1 MVADRLIADTTARIF
16 ADLAEPRTVNAAHDD
31 AWKVEVWR
39 ALVDAGLPLLWVPE
53 EAGGIGASFVEG
65 LAALEAAGAKACAVP
80 LAETMAGA
88 WLLARAG
95 LHVPTKRLALLLPGL
110 RLDAAGRLW
119 GDAAAAPFA
128 SSAECLVGMVEDADD
143 VAHVV
148 LVERPSQMEC
158 SEDLAGDERGSA
170 RFDGTLPVVGAAL
183 SREVGRRDLLLLSAA
198 ARAALMAGALG
209 ALVEM
214 SVGYA
219 QERQAFGR
227 TISKF
232 QAVQHLLAR
241 LAGEAAAASVA
252 SQAAGWALDR
262 AEGPLADALL
272 DVAAAK
278 VRVGEAAGVGAAIA
292 HQVHGAIG
300 FTAEHVLHRFT
311 HRLWSWRDDYGS
323 ETFWAE
329 ELGRHVAA
337 AGVDGFW
344 GRLTG
349 NPEPASRSVGLEI

>member
-16 ADLAEPRTVNAAHDD
+16 ADLADPRTVNAAHDD
-31 AWKVEVWR
+31 AWKDEVWR
-39 ALVDAGLPLLWVPE
+39 TLVDAGLPLLWVPE
-53 EAGGIGASFVEG
+53 ETGGIGASFVEG

-95 LHVPTKRLALLLPGL
+95 LQVPAERLALLLPGL
-110 RLDAAGRLW
+110 RLDATGRLW
-119 GDAAAAPFA
+119 GHAAAAPFA
-128 SSAECLVGMVEDADD
+128 SSAERLVGVVEDADG
-143 VAHVV
+143 ATYVV
-148 LVERPSQMEC
+148 LVEPPCEMER
-158 SEDLAGDERGSA
+158 SEDLAGDERGSVW
-170 RFDGTLPVVGAAL
+170 FDGTLPAVDATP
-183 SREVGRRDLLLLSAA
+183 SSEVGRDDLLLLSAA
-198 ARAALMAGALG
+198 ARAAQMAGALG
-209 ALVEM
+209 ALVEL

-219 QERQAFGR
+219 QEREAFGR

-252 SQAAGWALDR
+252 AQAAGWALDR

-329 ELGRHVAA
+329 KLGRHVAA
-337 AGVDGFW
+337 AGVEGFW

-349 NPEPASRSVGLEI
+349 NPEPTSRSVGLET

>member
-1 MVADRLIADTTARIF
+1 MVADRLITDTTARIF
-16 ADLAEPRTVNAAHDD
+16 ADLADPRTVNATHDD
-31 AWKVEVWR
+31 AWKDELWR

-53 EAGGIGASFVEG
+53 KAGGVGASFVEG

-95 LHVPTKRLALLLPGL
+95 LQVPTKRLAPLLPGL
-110 RLDAAGRLW
+110 RLDATGRLW
-119 GDAAAAPFA
+119 GHAAAAPFA
-128 SSAECLVGMVEDADD
+128 SSAECLVGIVEDADGVD
-143 VAHVV
+143 HVV
-148 LVERPSQMEC
+148 VVECSSQMEC
-158 SEDLAGDERGSA
+158 SEDLAGDECGSA
-170 RFDGTLPVVGAAL
+170 RFGGALPVAGATL
-183 SREVGRRDLLLLSAA
+183 SCEVGRDDLLLLSAA

-209 ALVEM
+209 ALVEI
-214 SVGYA
+214 SVDYA
-219 QERQAFGR
+219 REREAFGR

-252 SQAAGWALDR
+252 AQAAGWALDQ
-262 AEGPLADALL
+262 AEGLFADALL
-272 DVAAAK
+272 DVASAK

-337 AGVDGFW
+337 AGVEGFW
-344 GRLTG
+344 GCLTG
-349 NPEPASRSVGLEI
+349 NPEPTSRSVGLEN